1 MFDKLSVSAGIAE
14 GQLGH
19 GSFEKLLQKADKALY
34 LAKEKCKGNFWI
46 IKDDTKPVNAEPET
60 DAE

>member
-1 MFDKLSVSAGIAE
+1 MFDTLSVSAGVAE

-34 LAKEKCKGNFWI
+34 LAKEKNKGGFFVFEENNGV
-46 IKDDTKPVNAEPET
+46 KK
-60 DAE
+60 